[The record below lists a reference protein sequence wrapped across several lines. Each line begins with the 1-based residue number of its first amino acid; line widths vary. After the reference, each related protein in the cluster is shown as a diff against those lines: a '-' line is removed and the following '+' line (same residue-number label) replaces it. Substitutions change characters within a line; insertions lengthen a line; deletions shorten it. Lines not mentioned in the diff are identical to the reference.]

1 MKRPHTERELPEP
14 GQESV
19 WGYPRPPRLDA
30 SPKHVQVVFAGEVVA
45 DSRRAVRV
53 LETSHPPVFYI
64 PPGDVRTDLL
74 TRTQTSSAC
83 EFKGRAEYWTL
94 FLSGQEAVD
103 VAWSYPRPV
112 AAFEAIWD
120 FLAFYP
126 SRVEGCF
133 VDGERVQAQAGDFYG
148 GWITGEI
155 KGPFKGG
162 AGTWGW

>member
-1 MKRPHTERELPEP
+1 MKQREPLTE

-19 WGYPRPPRLDA
+19 WDYPRPPRLDL
-30 SPKHVQVVFAGEVVA
+30 SHKHVQVLFAGVVVA

-53 LETSHPPVFYI
+53 LETSHPPVFYL
-64 PPGDVRTDLL
+64 PPEDVRTELL
-74 TRTQTSSAC
+74 TLTPQRSVC

-94 FLSGQEAVD
+94 SLNGGKAVD
-103 VAWSYPRPV
+103 AAWSYPQPTKG
-112 AAFEAIWD
+112 FEALQNY
-120 FLAFYP
+120 LAFYP
-126 SRVEGCF
+126 SRVEACF

-148 GWITGEI
+148 GWLTGEI

>member
-1 MKRPHTERELPEP
+1 MKHREPLTA

-19 WGYPRPPRLDA
+19 RDYPRPPRLEP
-30 SPKHVQVVFAGEVVA
+30 SYKHVQVLFAGEVVA

-53 LETSHPPVFYI
+53 LETSHPPVFYL
-64 PPGDVRTDLL
+64 PPEDVRTELL
-74 TRTQTSSAC
+74 TLTPERSVC
-83 EFKGRAEYWTL
+83 EFKGRAVYWTL
-94 FLSGQEAVD
+94 RLNAHEAVNA
-103 VAWSYPRPV
+103 AWSYPHP
-112 AAFEAIWD
+112 AAGFVSVRD

-126 SRVEGCF
+126 SRVETCF

-162 AGTWGW
+162 SGTWGW

>member
-1 MKRPHTERELPEP
+1 MHPNRTPLEA

-19 WGYPRPPRLDA
+19 WDYPRPPRLAGGD
-30 SPKHVQVVFAGEVVA
+30 KHVQVIFAGTVVA

-64 PPGDVRTDLL
+64 PPQDVRTDLL
-74 TRTQTSSAC
+74 RRTQTSSAC

-94 FLSGQEAVD
+94 SLGEHEAVD
-103 VAWSYPRPV
+103 VAWSYPRP
-112 AAFEAIWD
+112 AAGFGAIRD

-126 SRVEGCF
+126 SRVEACF
-133 VDGERVQAQAGDFYG
+133 VNGERVQAQAGDFYG

>member
-1 MKRPHTERELPEP
+1 MHAKRTPLEA

-19 WGYPRPPRLDA
+19 WDYPRPPRLVESD
-30 SPKHVQVVFAGEVVA
+30 KHVQIIFAGEVIV

-64 PPGDVRTDLL
+64 PAEDVRTGLL
-74 TRTQTSSAC
+74 TRTRTSSAC
-83 EFKGRAEYWTL
+83 EFKGQAEYWTL
-94 FLSGQEAVD
+94 SLNKHEAVD
-103 VAWSYPRPV
+103 VAWSYPRP
-112 AAFEAIWD
+112 AAGFEAIRD

-126 SRVEGCF
+126 SRVGACF
-133 VDGERVQAQAGDFYG
+133 VGGEQVQAQAGDFYG